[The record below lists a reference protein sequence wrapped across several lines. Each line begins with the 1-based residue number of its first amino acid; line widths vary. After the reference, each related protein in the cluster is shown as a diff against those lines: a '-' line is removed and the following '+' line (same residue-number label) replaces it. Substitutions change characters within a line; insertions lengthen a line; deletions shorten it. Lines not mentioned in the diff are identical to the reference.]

1 MLSPVLGSM
10 HQTLDSS
17 DVFGVLAALS
27 LYFPESCHT
36 AFSKLSAMSDASGI
50 KEQLVPLTPAHPVSV
65 IYPVPWHSF
74 LLYAGV
80 GYLHGNVSA
89 TAEGGAV
96 FMFARRF
103 SNDAKGLSILSIM
116 SFVRFVGLVHTRG
129 RFLKIRTIMLQ
140 HVSAIGSQFTASFFP
155 A

>member
-1 MLSPVLGSM
+1 MSEKRLVLSPVLGSM

-17 DVFGVLAALS
+17 DVFGVLAA

-96 FMFARRF
+96 FMFTRRF
-103 SNDAKGLSILSIM
+103 FNDTKGLSIM
-116 SFVRFVGLVHTRG
+116 SFVRFVGLVH
-129 RFLKIRTIMLQ
+129 
-140 HVSAIGSQFTASFFP
+140 A
-155 A
+155 